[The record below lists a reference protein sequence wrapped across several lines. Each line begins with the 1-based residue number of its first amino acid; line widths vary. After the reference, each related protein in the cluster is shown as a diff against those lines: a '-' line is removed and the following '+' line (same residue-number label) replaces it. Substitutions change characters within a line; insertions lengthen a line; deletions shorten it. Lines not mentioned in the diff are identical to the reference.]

1 MSDDVNILSATS
13 VDFASLCESVHNMIN
28 FDSDD
33 DDILLN
39 NVNSKYYD
47 LKQCIKTKIDLPS
60 SFGLFHAN
68 IASLNKHIDDLRL
81 IMSKLDFKFDVIG
94 ISEHK
99 IRKDTEPSNNISI
112 SGYNPFIFEPTETSH
127 GGTGFYI
134 KDNVDYVPRKD
145 LQINSPGNHES
156 IFIEIQLPKKK
167 NLIIGC
173 IYRHPSSH
181 ISVQDFTNQHLE
193 YTLQKITVEN
203 KQCVLMGDFNV
214 DLLKINPHSESNEFY
229 NNLSSYF
236 FTPYILEPTRLDSKT
251 IIDNIFFNSL
261 EYHSL
266 SGNLLI
272 EFSDHLVQFLILEGF
287 VREKSLP
294 EINLYKRDFRNFNER
309 EFLETVIN
317 FDWVNICNL
326 NADDPNLSCNNFFN
340 TITFLLDEFSLF
352 KKVTKNEYR
361 LMLKPWISKEIL
373 QKCKRRDFIL
383 KCIAKEKDPTIIS
396 NLRIEYKK
404 LRNEV
409 TMDKRVSKKSYY
421 STYFER
427 NKLKS
432 SEIWKGIR
440 SLVNIKASKV
450 SSVKLLNE
458 SHNIISDS
466 REISTIFNNYFSTI
480 GPSIES
486 KIPSVPGSFRD
497 YFEKKDETGKQF
509 INPLDSIFFL
519 STTVPEEIEKLID
532 NLNDKKSTGPNS
544 VPVFILKILKPFF
557 AFWLSELINLSFK
570 EGIFPD
576 VLKMA
581 KVIPI
586 HKKECKLNFLNYRPI
601 SLLSVFSKLFEKVI
615 YTRIYSYLVKN
626 NLIFGKQ
633 FGFRSN
639 YSTNHALLS
648 ITERIKELLDS
659 GNYVCGVFVD
669 LEKAFDTVNHSVLSE
684 KLNYYGL
691 RGNVNNLIKSYLT
704 NRKQFVS
711 INGFDSNVSGISCG
725 VPQGSSLGPLL
736 FLIYINDFRL
746 CLQRTETGHF
756 ADDTFIL
763 YFSKSLGTIES
774 VVNCELK
781 FASKWLRLN
790 RLSLN
795 GDKTE
800 LIFFRSPQHSLNYKD
815 ISIKF
820 NGKKLIPGD
829 YVKYLGMYI
838 DKHLSWNFH
847 IIQLSKKLSRA
858 NGIISKLRHYAP
870 TEVCLQV
877 YYSIFYS
884 HLIYGCNIW
893 GLTSENN
900 LHKIEVLQNKCMRII
915 TFSDNRCQ
923 AHPIFSNL
931 KVVKVRD
938 IIRMQ
943 LILPLYGFL
952 QNSLPSDLKKLFR
965 LTDNVH
971 RHATRQTFHVPSI
984 CTSTYGK
991 NSITFRGPELWNL
1004 MFKFGIP
1011 IDKTLKNNV
1020 KFDQI
1025 HSISQFKRV
1034 LKKHFFYSYSLES

>member
-1 MSDDVNILSATS
+1 MTDSCPVCKQICVDSSIQCVSCKGWVHHKNKRNCSGLTNREFKLHCDDPEKIWQCDFCCCNSRFALPFSHLDEENWLSFNETNKKQMSDDVNILSATS

-47 LKQCIKTKIDLPS
+47 LKQFNKTKIDLPS

-68 IASLNKHIDDLRL
+68 IASLNKHIDDLKL

-203 KQCVLMGDFNV
+203 KQCVPMGDFNV
-214 DLLKINPHSESNEFY
+214 DLLKINSHSESNEFY

-340 TITFLLDEFSLF
+340 IITFLLDEFSPF

-519 STTVPEEIEKLID
+519 S
-532 NLNDKKSTGPNS
+532 
-544 VPVFILKILKPFF
+544 
-557 AFWLSELINLSFK
+557 
-570 EGIFPD
+570 
-576 VLKMA
+576 
-581 KVIPI
+581 
-586 HKKECKLNFLNYRPI
+586 Y
-601 SLLSVFSKLFEKVI
+601 
-615 YTRIYSYLVKN
+615 
-626 NLIFGKQ
+626 
-633 FGFRSN
+633 
-639 YSTNHALLS
+639 
-648 ITERIKELLDS
+648 
-659 GNYVCGVFVD
+659 
-669 LEKAFDTVNHSVLSE
+669 
-684 KLNYYGL
+684 
-691 RGNVNNLIKSYLT
+691 
-704 NRKQFVS
+704 
-711 INGFDSNVSGISCG
+711 
-725 VPQGSSLGPLL
+725 
-736 FLIYINDFRL
+736 
-746 CLQRTETGHF
+746 
-756 ADDTFIL
+756 
-763 YFSKSLGTIES
+763 
-774 VVNCELK
+774 
-781 FASKWLRLN
+781 
-790 RLSLN
+790 
-795 GDKTE
+795 
-800 LIFFRSPQHSLNYKD
+800 
-815 ISIKF
+815 
-820 NGKKLIPGD
+820 
-829 YVKYLGMYI
+829 
-838 DKHLSWNFH
+838 
-847 IIQLSKKLSRA
+847 
-858 NGIISKLRHYAP
+858 
-870 TEVCLQV
+870 
-877 YYSIFYS
+877 
-884 HLIYGCNIW
+884 
-893 GLTSENN
+893 
-900 LHKIEVLQNKCMRII
+900 
-915 TFSDNRCQ
+915 
-923 AHPIFSNL
+923 
-931 KVVKVRD
+931 
-938 IIRMQ
+938 
-943 LILPLYGFL
+943 
-952 QNSLPSDLKKLFR
+952 
-965 LTDNVH
+965 
-971 RHATRQTFHVPSI
+971 
-984 CTSTYGK
+984 
-991 NSITFRGPELWNL
+991 
-1004 MFKFGIP
+1004 
-1011 IDKTLKNNV
+1011 
-1020 KFDQI
+1020 
-1025 HSISQFKRV
+1025 
-1034 LKKHFFYSYSLES
+1034 